1 MFAAIGYS
9 IPQGI
14 ADGIY
19 DGQDLVVNAVKDV
32 IEKSI
37 SMIAFEGLSNTIVS
51 RINTELG
58 GLID

>member
-1 MFAAIGYS
+1 MLFRS
-9 IPQGI
+9 
-14 ADGIY
+14 GIY